1 MKKVISILCLFT
13 IFTFMIVNF
22 SFAEDPRNMSTLIT
36 AMDGTSNMADSG
48 SRIGNVINNVI
59 GLLQMVGSGIALI
72 VITLLGVK
80 YLLASPSDK
89 ADVKKAIMPI
99 IIGCILLFGA
109 VNLMAAVENF
119 AKVL

>member
-22 SFAEDPRNMSTLIT
+22 SFAEDPRDMSTLIT